1 MTNCKLCYKQKSDHS
16 EKLWVLHTQALVCS
30 FCHKNSNEHSEK
42 LWEMH
47 KRAIENGLHCPLHK
61 KKEKLYPITVGFGRK
76 GVARTCKINA
86 EPPYNI
92 DFVPIY
98 MSCTE
103 CSLFLGSDEED
114 YADILDGMCF
124 VCFKKLTGQF
134 EVN

>member
-1 MTNCKLCYKQKSDHS
+1 MTNCKLCYKPKGDHS
-16 EKLWVLHTQALVCS
+16 EKLWVLHTQAQVCS
-30 FCHKNSNEHSEK
+30 FCHKNGNEHSEK
-42 LWEMH
+42 LWKMH

-61 KKEKLYPITVGFGRK
+61 KKEKLYPITIGFARK
-76 GVARTCKINA
+76 GVARVCRVNA
-86 EPPYNI
+86 EPPDDV

-124 VCFKKLTGQF
+124 VCFKKVTGQF

>member
-1 MTNCKLCYKQKSDHS
+1 
-16 EKLWVLHTQALVCS
+16 
-30 FCHKNSNEHSEK
+30 
-42 LWEMH
+42 MH
-47 KRAIENGLHCPLHK
+47 KRVIEDGLHCSLHK

-76 GVARTCKINA
+76 GVARICKINA

-124 VCFKKLTGQF
+124 VCFKKITGQF

>member
-1 MTNCKLCYKQKSDHS
+1 MTNCKLCYKRKSDHT
-16 EKLWVLHTQALVCS
+16 EKLWVLHTKAQVCA
-30 FCHKNSNEHSEK
+30 FCYKNGNEHSEK

-47 KRAIENGLHCPLHK
+47 KRVIEDGLHCSLHK

-76 GVARTCKINA
+76 GVARICKINA

-124 VCFKKLTGQF
+124 VCFKKITGQF

>member
-1 MTNCKLCYKQKSDHS
+1 MTNCKLCYKRKSDHS
-16 EKLWVLHTQALVCS
+16 EKLWALHTQAQVCS

-47 KRAIENGLHCPLHK
+47 KRAIENGLFCPLHK

-76 GVARTCKINA
+76 GVARICKINA

-124 VCFKKLTGQF
+124 VCFKKVTGQF